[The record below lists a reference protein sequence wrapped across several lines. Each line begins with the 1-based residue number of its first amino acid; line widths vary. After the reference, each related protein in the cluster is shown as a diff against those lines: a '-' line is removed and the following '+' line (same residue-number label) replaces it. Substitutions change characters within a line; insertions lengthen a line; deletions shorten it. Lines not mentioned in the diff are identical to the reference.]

1 MIVCVSGEYIAN
13 EEPLRGGF
21 FLIVNLIYSS
31 SSQGDWLETKL
42 NSYVCVST
50 MAAAGLG
57 NTISDVFGIQTAVY
71 VEQFTEYLGF
81 KAPPL
86 TQFQF
91 DMKCSKR
98 AANLVSGGSMD
109 GWID

>member
-1 MIVCVSGEYIAN
+1 
-13 EEPLRGGF
+13 
-21 FLIVNLIYSS
+21 
-31 SSQGDWLETKL
+31 
-42 NSYVCVST
+42 

-71 VEQFTEYLGF
+71 VERFTEYLGF

-86 TQFQF
+86 SQFQF

-98 AANLVSGGSMD
+98 AANLVSGQSSLLWVGGRLCVLKVGPYF
-109 GWID
+109 GWTADL

>member
-1 MIVCVSGEYIAN
+1 M
-13 EEPLRGGF
+13 
-21 FLIVNLIYSS
+21 
-31 SSQGDWLETKL
+31 
-42 NSYVCVST
+42 CVST

-71 VEQFTEYLGF
+71 VERFTEYLGF

-98 AANLVSGGSMD
+98 AANLVSVRVEVDNGKSYMLNGISWAPHMRS
-109 GWID
+109 

>member
-1 MIVCVSGEYIAN
+1 MILLVIV
-13 EEPLRGGF
+13 PL
-21 FLIVNLIYSS
+21 
-31 SSQGDWLETKL
+31 QGDWLEQKL
-42 NSYVCVST
+42 NCYMCVST

-71 VEQFTEYLGF
+71 VERFTEYLGF

-98 AANLVSGGSMD
+98 AANLVSVVGRVVWLMGKVGHQMGVLWDKSWSLHD
-109 GWID
+109 AR